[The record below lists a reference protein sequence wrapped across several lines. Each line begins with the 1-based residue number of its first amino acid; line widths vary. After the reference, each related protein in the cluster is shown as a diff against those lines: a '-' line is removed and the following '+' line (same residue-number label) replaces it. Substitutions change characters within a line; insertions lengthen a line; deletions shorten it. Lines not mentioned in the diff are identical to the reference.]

1 MLEGVGSVRLFF
13 FWFVNMPRSRTL
25 AADLA
30 KVLNDAQAPVYVV
43 DDWRQIVFCNQA
55 CAAWT
60 RTKVDELVGQACAF
74 RTPSEPAVPSSVA
87 AELCPPPAVF
97 AGTATSAVVAVSRPD
112 GSQAFRRGHFFPLG
126 QGDDECPAVIAVLEI
141 VDCPAPSLD
150 EAANGPPPGDGQL
163 HDAVRRF
170 RRQMAGRFGAD
181 SLIGTSPAIA
191 KARAQVELAAGSKA
205 SVLVVGPAGS
215 GKDHVAR
222 AIHYAS
228 LPAAAP
234 AMLVPLDCAVLETN
248 LFRSTL
254 RALKSKLTA
263 ARPSGATLILN
274 DVDHLAGEA
283 QDELVELVRGAARPL
298 RIVATAERSLT
309 EAVRE
314 RKFSAALAAALATI
328 TIELP
333 PLAERA
339 GDVPQLAQ
347 LFLEEAN
354 TGRLKQ
360 LGGFTSDAL
369 DALAS
374 YGWPGN
380 VDELAAVVRAAHE
393 QAAGGEVTTSHLPR
407 RLQLAAHAVE
417 HGPRSDAID
426 LEALL
431 ARIERELIERALKRS
446 KGNKSKAAKLL
457 GLTRPRLYRRLVQ
470 LGLEEPSDKSAADE
484 TPDFTSEDE

>member
-263 ARPSGATLILN
+263 ARQSGATLILN

-333 PLAERA
+333 PLAERPA
-339 GDVPQLAQ
+339 TCRNWRNSFSKKP
-347 LFLEEAN
+347 
-354 TGRLKQ
+354 T
-360 LGGFTSDAL
+360 
-369 DALAS
+369 
-374 YGWPGN
+374 P
-380 VDELAAVVRAAHE
+380 AA
-393 QAAGGEVTTSHLPR
+393 
-407 RLQLAAHAVE
+407 
-417 HGPRSDAID
+417 
-426 LEALL
+426 
-431 ARIERELIERALKRS
+431 
-446 KGNKSKAAKLL
+446 
-457 GLTRPRLYRRLVQ
+457 
-470 LGLEEPSDKSAADE
+470 
-484 TPDFTSEDE
+484 

>member
-254 RALKSKLTA
+254 RAVEVETHC
-263 ARPSGATLILN
+263 RPPVGR
-274 DVDHLAGEA
+274 DVDAQRRGSPGRRGAGRA
-283 QDELVELVRGAARPL
+283 RRAGARRGAAAADRGHRREVVDRGGAGTEVL
-298 RIVATAERSLT
+298 RRAGRGFGHDHD
-309 EAVRE
+309 R
-314 RKFSAALAAALATI
+314 AAAAG
-328 TIELP
+328 
-333 PLAERA
+333 RA
-339 GDVPQLAQ
+339 HGDVPQLAQ

-426 LEALL
+426 LEALF